1 MMELYKIPLEDVA
14 AYLRCNLERLRK
26 LLSWPATNPSVI
38 EYGPD
43 YQAVAITK
51 AVSFTAAELADYML
65 DSGDEITEL
74 EALYD
79 RQDARLAPPK

>member
-1 MMELYKIPLEDVA
+1 
-14 AYLRCNLERLRK
+14 
-26 LLSWPATNPSVI
+26 
-38 EYGPD
+38 
-43 YQAVAITK
+43 VAITK

>member
-38 EYGPD
+38 E
-43 YQAVAITK
+43 
-51 AVSFTAAELADYML
+51 
-65 DSGDEITEL
+65 
-74 EALYD
+74 
-79 RQDARLAPPK
+79 